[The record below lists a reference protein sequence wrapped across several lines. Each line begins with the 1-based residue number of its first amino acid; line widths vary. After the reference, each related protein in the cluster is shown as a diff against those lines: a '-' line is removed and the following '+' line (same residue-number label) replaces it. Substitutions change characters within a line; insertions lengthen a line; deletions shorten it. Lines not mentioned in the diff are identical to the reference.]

1 MVHLHYQNTS
11 KYVFFFRLIN
21 SMDKNYSVL
30 DSATS
35 SGSNNSSDFDSILE
49 SGKFFFY
56 KKNLHNNSFLCF
68 FLQKW
73 SFVNKHG
80 IDTVYQRRFFKNHHF
95 IIIIIIIMIRRASQK
110 NWQAG
115 RQAGRQAGLV

>member
-49 SGKFFFY
+49 SGKFFFIKKTCTITVFYVFFY
-56 KKNLHNNSFLCF
+56 KNGVL
-68 FLQKW
+68 
-73 SFVNKHG
+73 
-80 IDTVYQRRFFKNHHF
+80 
-95 IIIIIIIMIRRASQK
+95 
-110 NWQAG
+110 
-115 RQAGRQAGLV
+115 